1 MTSLKSITISRKDI
15 CLVVAENIKEIP
27 DFNYRTQRLNRDQ
40 LKAQILEAGAVKVA
54 ITGYMDLG
62 FFYVVSGMGR
72 VSVTQEL
79 ISEGHE
85 IAPIPVLNIKKPVT
99 DEDWAELILSQITD
113 NDSESLDPIGLANLC
128 NDLKIK
134 YGWTNR
140 AIADK
145 TGRKEA
151 IIGRYLNVLSD
162 EKLSKI
168 ANSPDSPSLT
178 LIADV
183 QIEHGNDAS
192 EILEEAT
199 AIAVTEGKPKAT
211 RQHVDKALKATPR
224 KISSDPM
231 KAKKSEIQTMRE
243 LLSELLIDQLQRDM
257 GETVHVEVDKN
268 LWLKLQKI
276 VGIEA

>member
-1 MTSLKSITISRKDI
+1 MTSLTSVTVSRKEI
-15 CLVVAENIKEIP
+15 RFIAAGNIREIP
-27 DFNYRTQRLNRDQ
+27 DFNYRTKRENRDQ
-40 LKAQILEAGAVKVA
+40 LKDQILEAGKVTTP
-54 ITGYMDLG
+54 ITGYFDDDS
-62 FFYVVSGMGR
+62 FYVVSGIGR
-72 VSVTQEL
+72 VTLSQEL
-79 ISEGHE
+79 IAEGHA
-85 IAPIPVLNIKKPVT
+85 IAPIPTIAIPKPT
-99 DEDWAELILSQITD
+99 NDEEFADLLLSQIID

-140 AIADK
+140 KIAER

-162 EKLSKI
+162 EKLSAI
-168 ANSPDSPSLT
+168 ANGSDSPSLT

-192 EILEEAT
+192 EILDEAK

-211 RQHVDKALKATPR
+211 RKHVEKALNANPR
-224 KISSDPM
+224 KPSSDPL

-243 LLSELLIDQLQRDM
+243 LITELVIDQQQRDL
-257 GETVHVEVDKN
+257 GDVVAVDIEKA
-268 LWLKLQKI
+268 LWLKLQSI
-276 VGIEA
+276 AGIEA

>member
-1 MTSLKSITISRKDI
+1 MASLTSVTLSK
-15 CLVVAENIKEIP
+15 KEIRFIDAKNISEIP
-27 DFNYRTQRLNRDQ
+27 GFNYRTKRDNRDQ
-40 LKAQILEAGAVKVA
+40 LKAQILESGRVTTP
-54 ITGYMDLG
+54 ITGYFDEE
-62 FFYVVSGMGR
+62 FFYVVSGIGR
-72 VSVTQEL
+72 VTLTQEL
-79 ISEGHE
+79 NGEGHT
-85 IAPIPVLNIKKPVT
+85 IASIPTISIPKPKD
-99 DEDWAELILSQITD
+99 DEEFANLLLSQIID

-140 AIADK
+140 KIAEK
-145 TGRKEA
+145 TSRKEA

-168 ANSPDSPSLT
+168 ANGSDSPSLT

-199 AIAVTEGKPKAT
+199 DIAIAEGKVKAT
-211 RQHVDKALKATPR
+211 RKHVEKALNANPR
-224 KISSDPM
+224 KVSSDPM
-231 KAKKSEIQTMRE
+231 KTKKSEIQTMRE
-243 LLSELLIDQLQRDM
+243 LITELVIDQLQRDM
-257 GETVHVEVDKN
+257 GETVHVEIDKN

-276 VGIEA
+276 AGIEA

>member
-1 MTSLKSITISRKDI
+1 MASLTSVTLSK
-15 CLVVAENIKEIP
+15 KEIRFIAAGNIREIP
-27 DFNYRTQRLNRDQ
+27 AFNYRTKRENRDQ
-40 LKAQILEAGAVKVA
+40 LKDQILEAGGVKTP
-54 ITGYMDLG
+54 ITGYFDDE
-62 FFYVVSGMGR
+62 FFYVVSGIGR
-72 VSVTQEL
+72 VTLSQEL
-79 ISEGHE
+79 IAEGHA
-85 IAPIPVLNIKKPVT
+85 IAPIPTIAIPKPT
-99 DEDWAELILSQITD
+99 DDEGFANLLLSQIID

-140 AIADK
+140 KIAEK
-145 TGRKEA
+145 TSRKEA

-162 EKLSKI
+162 EKLSEI

-199 AIAVTEGKPKAT
+199 DIAIAEGKPKAT
-211 RQHVDKALKATPR
+211 RQHVNKALNANPR
-224 KISSDPM
+224 KPSSDPL
-231 KAKKSEIQTMRE
+231 KTKKSEIQIMRE
-243 LLSELLIDQLQRDM
+243 LLSELLIDQKSRDL
-257 GETVHVEVDKN
+257 GDIVNIEVEKS

-276 VGIEA
+276 AGIEA

>member
-1 MTSLKSITISRKDI
+1 MSSLTSVTISRKDI
-15 CLVVAENIKEIP
+15 RFIDAENILEIP
-27 DFNYRTQRLNRDQ
+27 NFNYRTKRENREQ
-40 LKAQILEAGAVKVA
+40 LKDQILKAGRVTTP
-54 ITGYMDLG
+54 ITGYFDEDV
-62 FFYVVSGMGR
+62 FFVVSGIGR
-72 VSVTQEL
+72 VTLTQEL
-79 ISEGHE
+79 IAEGHA
-85 IAPIPVLNIKKPVT
+85 IAPIPTISIPKPT
-99 DEDWAELILSQITD
+99 DDEGFANLLLSQIID

-140 AIADK
+140 KIAEK
-145 TGRKEA
+145 TSRKEA

-168 ANSPDSPSLT
+168 ANGSDSPSLT

-192 EILEEAT
+192 EILEQAT
-199 AIAVTEGKPKAT
+199 AIAVTEGKVKAT
-211 RQHVDKALKATPR
+211 RKHVEKALNANPR
-224 KISSDPM
+224 KISSDPL
-231 KAKKSEIQTMRE
+231 KTKKSEIQTMRE
-243 LLSELLIDQLQRDM
+243 LITELVIDQLQRDM

-276 VGIEA
+276 AGIEA

>member
-1 MTSLKSITISRKDI
+1 MSSLTSVTLSKKEIRFI
-15 CLVVAENIKEIP
+15 AAGNIREIP

-40 LKAQILEAGAVKVA
+40 LKDQILEAGRVTTP
-54 ITGYMDLG
+54 ITGYFDEDV
-62 FFYVVSGMGR
+62 FFVVSGIGR
-72 VSVTQEL
+72 VNLSQEL
-79 ISEGHE
+79 IAEGHA
-85 IAPIPVLNIKKPVT
+85 IAPIPTISIPKPT
-99 DEDWAELILSQITD
+99 DDEGFANLLLSQIID

-128 NDLKIK
+128 NDLKIR

-140 AIADK
+140 KIAEK

-151 IIGRYLNVLSD
+151 IVGRYLTVLSD
-162 EKLSKI
+162 PKLSAI
-168 ANSPDSPSLT
+168 ANGSDSPSLT

-199 AIAVTEGKPKAT
+199 DIAIAEGKVKAT
-211 RQHVDKALKATPR
+211 RKHVEKALNANPR
-224 KISSDPM
+224 KPSSDPM
-231 KAKKSEIQTMRE
+231 KTKKSEIQTMRE
-243 LLSELLIDQLQRDM
+243 LITELLIDQKSRDL
-257 GETVHVEVDKN
+257 GDIVNIEVDKV

>member
-1 MTSLKSITISRKDI
+1 MTSLKSITVSRKDI
-15 CLVVAENIKEIP
+15 CFVVADNIKEIP

-40 LKAQILEAGAVKVA
+40 LKSQILEAGAVKVA

-79 ISEGHE
+79 IAEGHE
-85 IAPIPVLNIKKPVT
+85 IAPIPVLNIKKPLT

-140 AIADK
+140 AIAEK

-151 IIGRYLNVLSD
+151 IVGRYLTVLSD
-162 EKLSKI
+162 PKLSAI
-168 ANSPDSPSLT
+168 ANGSDSPSLT

-192 EILEEAT
+192 EILTEAT

-211 RQHVDKALKATPR
+211 KKHVDAALKANPR
-224 KISSDPM
+224 KVSSDPM

-243 LLSELLIDQLQRDM
+243 LITELVIDQQQRDL
-257 GETVHVEVDKN
+257 GDVVAVDIEKA
-268 LWLKLQKI
+268 LWLKLQSI
-276 VGIEA
+276 AGIEA

>member
-1 MTSLKSITISRKDI
+1 MASLTSLTLSK
-15 CLVVAENIKEIP
+15 KEIRFIAAGNIREIP
-27 DFNYRTQRLNRDQ
+27 NFNYRTKRENREQ
-40 LKAQILEAGAVKVA
+40 LKDQILEAGGVTTP
-54 ITGYMDLG
+54 ITGYFDDE
-62 FFYVVSGMGR
+62 FFYVVSGIGR
-72 VSVTQEL
+72 VTLSQEL
-79 ISEGHE
+79 IAEGHA
-85 IAPIPVLNIKKPVT
+85 IAPIPTISIPKPT
-99 DEDWAELILSQITD
+99 NDEGFANLLLSQIID

-140 AIADK
+140 KIAER

-151 IIGRYLNVLSD
+151 IVGRYLNVLSD
-162 EKLSKI
+162 EKLSEI

-192 EILEEAT
+192 KILEEAT

-224 KISSDPM
+224 KVSSDPL
-231 KAKKSEIQTMRE
+231 KTKKSEIQTMRE
-243 LLSELLIDQLQRDM
+243 LITELVIDQLQRDM
-257 GETVHVEVDKN
+257 GETVHVEVDKV

-276 VGIEA
+276 AGIET